1 MKKNDFEKKNIYDLS
16 LTSIDKVSQKLGDF
30 FENIGFDRKKVLST
44 DF

>member
-30 FENIGFDRKKVLST
+30 LKILALTERRS
-44 DF
+44 